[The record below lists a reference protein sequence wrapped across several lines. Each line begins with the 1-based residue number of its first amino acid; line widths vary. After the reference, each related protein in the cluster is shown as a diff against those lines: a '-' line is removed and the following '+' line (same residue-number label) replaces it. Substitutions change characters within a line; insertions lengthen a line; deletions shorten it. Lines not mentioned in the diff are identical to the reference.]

1 MRGRATFDET
11 RTYRYTL
18 HRRWAPGG
26 RRACFCLL
34 NPSTADEFKLDPTLT
49 RCLGYAQRWGFSA
62 MEVVNIFALRSTDP
76 AGLREHDDPVGPGND
91 RAIRTAARRA
101 DLLLVGW
108 GAHGALLD
116 RGAHVGELLAP
127 IAAPL
132 CLGLTNAGAPKH
144 PLYLRKDLEPI
155 PFDAG
160 AISRAGLSAPSTR
173 PSPGVRS
180 RPAQRALADR

>member
-18 HRRWAPGG
+18 HRRWAARGE
-26 RRACFCLL
+26 RICFCLL

-49 RCLGYAQRWGFSA
+49 RCLGYARRWGFNA

-76 AGLREHDDPVGPGND
+76 GALREHDDPVGPGND

-101 DLLLVGW
+101 DRVVVGW

-116 RGAHVGELLAP
+116 RGDAVADLLAP
-127 IAAPL
+127 ICDPV
-132 CLGLTNAGAPKH
+132 CFGLTNAGAPRH

-155 PFDAG
+155 PFGLTPAG
-160 AISRAGLSAPSTR
+160 SSPTARP
-173 PSPGVRS
+173 PSPGAPP
-180 RPAQRALADR
+180 RPAKPARAGR